1 MLYLFNDMS
10 FKDKNILVVGGS
22 SGIGLALVKHL
33 AVQEANIYVLS
44 RSAATDWPQGVKHI
58 QGDVL
63 GNLSAV
69 ETHLPQQLH
78 GLVYSVGSINLK
90 PFQRLTQ
97 DDFLNDYKIN
107 VLGATD
113 VIRLCLK
120 ALKASGEAS
129 IVLYSSVAAKA
140 GMPFHA
146 SIASAKGAIEGL
158 TLSLAAEFSSF
169 KIRVNA
175 IAPSLT
181 DTPLAKN
188 LLSTDEKKEASAKRH
203 PLNKIGSPD
212 DIALAT
218 QFLLS
223 DHSSWV
229 TGQVIGIDGGLGT
242 LKHL

>member
-1 MLYLFNDMS
+1 MS
-10 FKDKNILVVGGS
+10 LKNKNILVVGGS
-22 SGIGLALVKHL
+22 SGIGLALIKHL
-33 AVQEANIYVLS
+33 AVQEVNIYNIS
-44 RSAATDWPQGVKHI
+44 RNASDEWPEGINHI
-58 QGDVL
+58 QADVL
-63 GNLSAV
+63 GDLSNIQSQ
-69 ETHLPQQLH
+69 LPEQLH

-90 PFQRLTQ
+90 PFQRLSRE
-97 DDFLNDYKIN
+97 DFLNDYQIN
-107 VLGATD
+107 VLGAID
-113 VIRLCLK
+113 IIHLSLK
-120 ALKASGEAS
+120 ALKASGDAS

-146 SIASAKGAIEGL
+146 SIASAKAAIEGL

-188 LLSTDEKKEASAKRH
+188 LLSTEEKKEASAKRH
-203 PLNKIGSPD
+203 PLNRIGAPD

-223 DHSSWV
+223 DHSGWV
-229 TGQVIGIDGGLGT
+229 TGQVIGIDGGLST

>member
-1 MLYLFNDMS
+1 MS

-22 SGIGLALVKHL
+22 SGIGLALIKHL
-33 AVQEANIYVLS
+33 ALQQVNIYNIS
-44 RSAATDWPQGVKHI
+44 RNRSDDWPADVIHI
-58 QGDVL
+58 QADVTSD
-63 GNLSAV
+63 LSSIDAQ
-69 ETHLPQQLH
+69 LPEQLH

-97 DDFLNDYKIN
+97 EDFLNDYKLN
-107 VLGATD
+107 VLGAID
-113 VIRLCLK
+113 VIRICLK
-120 ALKASGEAS
+120 ALKAAGEAS

-188 LLSTDEKKEASAKRH
+188 LLSTDEKREASAKRH
-203 PLNKIGSPD
+203 PLNKIGTPD

-223 DHSSWV
+223 DHSGWV